1 MRTRLEEGRLLT
13 ASPSTAVELGQ
24 HNGSSPAAAAVT
36 AFLCASC
43 ARPGQAPDSAGRS
56 RPVVPRF
63 DWPLPVRE
71 VLVPCTG
78 RLQPEHVLK
87 AFETGADLVITVSCE
102 EDNCLYLEGSQRW
115 ARRVD
120 YVRDILDQIG
130 LGGGRLLHFHL
141 PGSATQD
148 MALGAGTQAPTTST
162 DDLDARIAAIRD
174 SVLQSL
180 DGLTPNPLTP
190 FLCEAAEEPYQ
201 ELDVSD
207 DANED

>member
-1 MRTRLEEGRLLT
+1 MTV
-13 ASPSTAVELGQ
+13 SSSTLPEARRP
-24 HNGSSPAAAAVT
+24 NGSSLATAAVT
-36 AFLCASC
+36 TFVCANCS
-43 ARPGQAPDSAGRS
+43 RPGRAPDSAGRS
-56 RPVVPRF
+56 RPAVPNF
-63 DWPLPVRE
+63 DWPFPVRE

-87 AFETGADLVITVSCE
+87 AFETGADLVVTVSCE
-102 EDNCLYLEGSQRW
+102 EDNCEYLEGSQRC

-120 YVRDILDQIG
+120 YVQGMLDQIG
-130 LGGGRLLHFHL
+130 LGSGRLLHFHL
-141 PGSATQD
+141 PGSAAQD
-148 MALGAGTQAPTTST
+148 MALGAKEQAPTAFAE
-162 DDLDARIAAIRD
+162 DLDARIAAIRD

-190 FLCEAAEEPYQ
+190 FVCEAAEEPYQ